1 MVRYVAS
8 TLSSGREIVMMSSG
22 DLFSGKTY
30 SSVGTTVTVTSTSHG
45 LTTGDYVVIRGGTDS
60 YLYAEV
66 TVTNSNEFTFVSGT
80 SGASGS
86 DLAYIPAFG
95 ISSYTE
101 SGATVNAP
109 SAGNCQVH
117 SMTATTGT
125 TTSSTFAL
133 VVPTSINNGAGDNN
147 SATDQNPPIV
157 QVWKLSDGGYNASGK
172 IGTISTSGTFNTYTV
187 TAINTFV
194 NNIIRLQF

>member
-1 MVRYVAS
+1 
-8 TLSSGREIVMMSSG
+8 MSSG
-22 DLFSGKTY
+22 DLFSGKSY

-60 YLYAEV
+60 YLYAQV
-66 TVTNSNEFTFVSGT
+66 TVSNSNEFTFVSAT

-101 SGATVNAP
+101 SGATVSAP
-109 SAGNCQVH
+109 SNGNCQLL
-117 SMTATTGT
+117 SMSATTGT

-133 VVPTSINNGAGDNN
+133 VVPSSISNGAGDNN
-147 SATDQNPPIV
+147 SATDQNPPLV
-157 QVWKLSDGGYNASGK
+157 QAWKLSDGNIMATSYVSN
-172 IGTISTSGTFNTYTV
+172 ISTSGTFTTFTV
-187 TAINTFV
+187 TSLTTFV
-194 NNIIRLQF
+194 NNLIRFNF